1 MILLSLI
8 LLTNHR
14 TKNLKIMSKR
24 TSINDI
30 KDTEDLN
37 LLHIIVKDKRNEKRA
52 NEKKERR
59 NRHYVKLLM
68 KYELKNT

>member
-1 MILLSLI
+1 
-8 LLTNHR
+8 
-14 TKNLKIMSKR
+14 MSKR
-24 TSINDI
+24 TSISDI

-59 NRHYVKLLM
+59 DRHYVKLLI
-68 KYELKNT
+68 KHELKNTEFK

>member
-1 MILLSLI
+1 
-8 LLTNHR
+8 
-14 TKNLKIMSKR
+14 MSRR

-30 KDTEDLN
+30 KNTEDLN
-37 LLHIIVKDKRNEKRA
+37 FLHIIVKDKRNEKRA
-52 NEKKERR
+52 NEKKQRR